1 MPVATRPQRSSE
13 GIRLLDDGRYL
24 RFLSQTHP
32 ELDISISRF
41 EVPSFVAPLDVREP
55 LLPGVF
61 RALLNVGLRLTP
73 SHVMPATL
81 FLGTPFERYDQTEL
95 LSQLHDPVVLAE
107 TSRRYAERMGLELV
121 VFTCVRADHP
131 AIAPLLR
138 AGFYALPSFPDT
150 VVPLVGQDFDTHLLS
165 LPPGDR
171 SGIRRN
177 IRRFERGGHRLER
190 VYDSKDRGTEL
201 FAAYQP
207 MYERATVKWIP
218 HTEGYF
224 AGIAALD
231 ERVHLTVAK
240 NEAGDLLGFVINFA
254 DGDAFHAGRIGV
266 RPDYYRRDAVY
277 FRLLY
282 HVLSESL
289 HHGASRLVLEPT
301 GYRMKRHLGARRKP
315 LVNLVQGVSPTWRLL
330 LSSSRGIGKMALSHL
345 ENRKILERHY

>member
-1 MPVATRPQRSSE
+1 MPALTRQRLHKARA
-13 GIRLLDDGRYL
+13 RLLDEAHYF
-24 RFLSQTHP
+24 RFLSKTHP
-32 ELDISISRF
+32 DLDISLSRF

-73 SHVMPATL
+73 SHVMPTSL
-81 FLGTPFERYDQTEL
+81 FLGTPFEPYDQTEL
-95 LSQLHDPVVLAE
+95 LDQIHDPVVLAE

-121 VFTCVRADHP
+121 VFTCVRSDHP
-131 AIAPLLR
+131 AIGPLVR

-150 VVPLVGQDFDTHLLS
+150 VVPLVGTCFEEHLSS

-177 IRRFERGGHRLER
+177 IRRFERAGHRLER
-190 VYDSKDRGTEL
+190 ISNSQNVAHEL

-224 AGIAALD
+224 AGIAELD
-231 ERVHLTVAK
+231 ERVHVTAAR
-240 NEAGDLLGFVINFA
+240 NATGDLLGFVINFE
-254 DGDAFHAGRIGV
+254 DGEAFHAGRIGV
-266 RPDYYRRDAVY
+266 QSQHYRRDAVY

-282 HVLSESL
+282 HVLAESL
-289 HHGASRLVLEPT
+289 NKGASRLILEPT
-301 GYRMKRHLGARRKP
+301 GYRMKRHLGARRRR

-330 LSSSRGIGKMALSHL
+330 LSSSRGLGKMALSHL
-345 ENRKILERHY
+345 DNRRILERHY